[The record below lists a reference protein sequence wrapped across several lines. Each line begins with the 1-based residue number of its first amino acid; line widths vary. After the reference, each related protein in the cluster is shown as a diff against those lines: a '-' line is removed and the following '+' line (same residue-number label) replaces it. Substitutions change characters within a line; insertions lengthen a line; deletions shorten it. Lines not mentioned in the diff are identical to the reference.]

1 MPAPPATSHVN
12 TVAVGGIDPLGN
24 LYVDTDDAEVR
35 VFEPAISLTKTVS
48 DDLVLSGTT
57 VTYDFEVTNNGDSP
71 IPADDVLAEVVLVDT
86 SDPPVP
92 TCDSPTF
99 VDGDTSG
106 DGLLQ
111 REPEETWTYQCT
123 AAITDP
129 TTDVAVVTG
138 TGGTLFEPP
147 LPVDVFAEAAAFVQ
161 PFTPAIE
168 VTKTASP
175 TRIVDSGQVT
185 YTYDVRNTGDVPL
198 ADVAERITDDTCS
211 PVTYVRGDQD
221 DDELLD
227 TPTASSRTPST
238 RSGASPARR
247 RSTRRRRTRSS

>member
-1 MPAPPATSHVN
+1 MPAPPATSHLN

-35 VFEPAISLTKTVS
+35 VFDPAISLTKTVN
-48 DDLVLSGTT
+48 DELVLSGTT
-57 VTYDFEVTNNGDSP
+57 VTYDFTVTNTGASP
-71 IPADDVLAEVVLVDT
+71 IPADDVLADVVLVDT

-99 VDGDTSG
+99 VGGDTNG

-111 REPEETWTYQCT
+111 REPAETWTYQCT

-138 TGGTLFEPP
+138 TGGTSFQPP
-147 LPVDVFAEAAAFVQ
+147 LPVDVSAEAAAFVQ

-168 VTKTASP
+168 VDQDGRADP
-175 TRIVDSGQVT
+175 DR
-185 YTYDVRNTGDVPL
+185 RERTGDL
-198 ADVAERITDDTCS
+198 H
-211 PVTYVRGDQD
+211 
-221 DDELLD
+221 L
-227 TPTASSRTPST
+227 
-238 RSGASPARR
+238 RR
-247 RSTRRRRTRSS
+247 PQHR